1 MRHVLSWLRR
11 HGLDLLVLAGAI
23 LAAVEVIARRDD
35 IGLPTGVGAACDAAL
50 VLALLARHRW
60 PFAAP
65 AALWVGAAALSLVDG
80 YLVTSSAAVYAAGL
94 VSAFLLGNLRDER
107 QGRIGLAIT
116 VGGAAI
122 VVLNAPDFDGTVI
135 VVPLMFALAWLGGLA
150 QRSRAVA
157 VEVAEERA
165 RLAEL
170 ERESAARIAVA
181 EERAR
186 IARELHDV
194 VAHAISVMVLQAGV
208 VRRRIGEDRPDDAE
222 VLTGVE
228 QTGRTALNEM
238 RRMLGALRR
247 EDDEVERGPQP
258 GLGHLDTLIAEL
270 RRAGLP
276 VELRVDGEPYAL
288 PDGVDLSAFR
298 IIQEALTNALKHSGD
313 ARRVDV
319 VLRYGADELGIDVC
333 DDGSGTGNGGGSG
346 HGLVGI
352 RERVKIYG
360 GSMTAGPGEDG
371 GFEVHTRLPVGGA
384 HA

>member
-1 MRHVLSWLRR
+1 M
-11 HGLDLLVLAGAI
+11 AGAI
-23 LAAVEVIARRDD
+23 LAAIEVIARRDD
-35 IGLPTGVGAACDAAL
+35 IGLPTGVGALCDAAL
-50 VLALLARHRW
+50 VLALLARRRW

-94 VSAFLLGNLRDER
+94 VAAFLLGNLRDER

-116 VGGAAI
+116 IGGAAI
-122 VVLNAPDFDGTVI
+122 VVINAPDFDGTVL

-165 RLAEL
+165 QIAEL

-247 EDDEVERGPQP
+247 DDDEIERGPQP
-258 GLGHLDTLIAEL
+258 GLGHLDTLVAEL

-276 VELRVDGEPYAL
+276 VELRVDGEPFAL
-288 PDGVDLSAFR
+288 PDGVDLSAYR

-319 VLRYGADELGIDVC
+319 VLRYGDDELGIDVC
-333 DDGSGTGNGGGSG
+333 DDGSGSGNGGGSG

-360 GSMTAGPGEDG
+360 GSMTAGPGEHG
-371 GFEVHTRLPVGGA
+371 GFEVRTRLPVGGA